1 MRSPA
6 RLVTGTASAALTV
19 MALGLTTA
27 APSAYAGE
35 LGRLEITPAS
45 AAPGATVTVSTTA
58 CGPEG
63 SGIGDANSLDAGDF
77 EVRRGTHKESAV
89 GQFTVPHDSVPGTYE
104 IGVSCDNGKEAAG
117 DLEVTAGGKHNP
129 AESKPGHDRPSEND
143 QPSEHDRPA
152 ENDRPSEHDQS
163 SEHDRPSGHVKT
175 GVGGSVRPDT
185 TQIAAGVGVLG
196 AATAGGV
203 WLMRRRSD
211 GTQGG

>member
-19 MALGLTTA
+19 MALGLTAA
-27 APSAYAGE
+27 APAYAGD

-45 AAPGATVTVSTTA
+45 AAPGATVTVNTTA
-58 CGPEG
+58 CGPKG
-63 SGIGDANSLDAGDF
+63 SGIGDANSLEAGDF
-77 EVRRGTHKESAV
+77 EVRPGTHKESAV
-89 GQFTVPHDSVPGTYE
+89 GQFTVPHDTEPGTYE

-117 DLEVTAGGKHNP
+117 DLEVIAGGKP
-129 AESKPGHDRPSEND
+129 TPPESKP
-143 QPSEHDRPA
+143 EHDQ
-152 ENDRPSEHDQS
+152 PSEHDQS

-185 TQIAAGVGVLG
+185 TQITAGIGVLG
-196 AATAGGV
+196 AATVGGV

-211 GTQGG
+211 STQGG